1 MFHFMQLCF
10 ATNNAHKLAEIKA
23 LLGET
28 FVLKTLKEI
37 GCEEELPETTDT
49 IEGNSRQK
57 AEYVWEQFGIDCF
70 ADDSGLEITALNGA
84 PGVHSAYYGGSRDF
98 QGNIARVLEELKSA
112 SDRSARFKT
121 VITLVIQGN
130 VYQFEGIITGQL
142 LKEQRGS
149 QGFGYDPIFVPDGH
163 ERTFAEMSIAEKGQI
178 SHRSRAFAQLV
189 DFLQSYSGD

>member
-1 MFHFMQLCF
+1 MQLCF

-23 LLGET
+23 LLGKT
-28 FVLKTLKEI
+28 FALKTLKEI

-57 AEYVWEQFGIDCF
+57 AEYVWEHFGVDCF

-98 QGNIARVLEELKSA
+98 QGNIARVLEELKSE

-121 VITLVIQGN
+121 VITLVVQGK

-149 QGFGYDPIFVPDGH
+149 QGFGYDPIFVPDGY
-163 ERTFAEMSIAEKGQI
+163 ERTFAEMSIEEKGKI

-189 DFLQSYSGD
+189 DFLQTYSGE

>member
-1 MFHFMQLCF
+1 MFNFMQLCF
-10 ATNNAHKLAEIKA
+10 ATNNAHKLAEIKT
-23 LLGET
+23 LLGSS

-57 AEYVWEQFGIDCF
+57 AEYIWEHFGIDCF

-98 QGNIARVLEELKSA
+98 QGNIARVVKELEPEA
-112 SDRSARFKT
+112 DRSARFKT

-130 VYQFEGIITGQL
+130 VYQFEGIIAGQL
-142 LKEQRGS
+142 LKKQRGS

-163 ERTFAEMSIAEKGQI
+163 KRTFAEMSMKKKGNI

-189 DFLQSYSGD
+189 DFLN